1 MSNMKDKGIRKI
13 LQIAVSPK
21 LIKMLQKK
29 LIDLEHNF
37 RFLLLKML
45 KQ

>member
-13 LQIAVSPK
+13 LQIVVSPK
-21 LIKMLQKK
+21 LIKMLQRK
-29 LIDLEHNF
+29 LINLEHKF
-37 RFLLLKML
+37 RCLLLKML